1 MSQYKNEVLKQ
12 KIRIEVEEWAS
23 KISDLHLH
31 SLDSMWYE
39 TDESK
44 LDERP
49 VIDRSYNSGRITRET
64 ADGKS
69 YVLKKD
75 DTAAEIEDRFERA
88 MNDDKRKF
96 LL

>member
-23 KISDLHLH
+23 QISDLHLH

-75 DTAAEIEDRFERA
+75 DTAREIEDRFDRA
-88 MNDDKRKF
+88 MQNQGKF

>member
-75 DTAAEIEDRFERA
+75 DTAREIEDRFDRA
-88 MNDDKRKF
+88 MQNQGKF

>member
-1 MSQYKNEVLKQ
+1 MSQYRNEVLKQ
-12 KIRIEVEEWAS
+12 KIRIEVEEWANE
-23 KISDLHLH
+23 ISDLHLH

-39 TDESK
+39 TEESK
-44 LDERP
+44 LDKRP
-49 VIDRSYNSGRITRET
+49 VVDRSYNSGRITRET

-75 DTAAEIEDRFERA
+75 DTASEIEDRFDRA
-88 MNDDKRKF
+88 MQNQRKF

>member
-12 KIRIEVEEWAS
+12 KIRIEVEEWANQ
-23 KISDLHLH
+23 ISDLHLH

-39 TDESK
+39 TDESR

-49 VIDRSYNSGRITRET
+49 VVDRSYNSGRITRET

-75 DTAAEIEDRFERA
+75 DTAREIEDRFERA
-88 MNDDKRKF
+88 MQNQRKF

>member
-1 MSQYKNEVLKQ
+1 
-12 KIRIEVEEWAS
+12 
-23 KISDLHLH
+23 
-31 SLDSMWYE
+31 MWYE

-64 ADGKS
+64 ADGYR

-75 DTAAEIEDRFERA
+75 DTAAEIEDRFNRA
-88 MNDDKRKF
+88 MQNKGKF

>member
-23 KISDLHLH
+23 QISDLHLH

-49 VIDRSYNSGRITRET
+49 VVDRSYNSGRITRET
-64 ADGKS
+64 ADGRS
-69 YVLKKD
+69 YVLKED
-75 DTAAEIEDRFERA
+75 DTAREIEDRFERA
-88 MNDDKRKF
+88 MQNQRN
-96 LL
+96 

>member
-12 KIRIEVEEWAS
+12 KIRIEVEEWANE
-23 KISDLHLH
+23 ISDLHLH

-39 TDESK
+39 TEESK
-44 LDERP
+44 LDKRP
-49 VIDRSYNSGRITRET
+49 VVDRSYNSGRITRET

-75 DTAAEIEDRFERA
+75 DTAREIEDRFERA
-88 MNDDKRKF
+88 MQNQRNRI
-96 LL
+96 

>member
-12 KIRIEVEEWAS
+12 KIRIEVEEWANE
-23 KISDLHLH
+23 ISDLHLH

-39 TDESK
+39 TEESK
-44 LDERP
+44 LDKRP
-49 VIDRSYNSGRITRET
+49 VVDRSYNSGRITRET

-75 DTAAEIEDRFERA
+75 DTAREIEDRFDRA
-88 MNDDKRKF
+88 MQNQRNRI
-96 LL
+96 

>member
-12 KIRIEVEEWAS
+12 KIRIEVEEWANA
-23 KISDLHLH
+23 ISDLHLH

-39 TDESK
+39 TEESK
-44 LDERP
+44 LDKRP
-49 VIDRSYNSGRITRET
+49 VVDRSYNSGRITRET

-75 DTAAEIEDRFERA
+75 DTAKEIEDRFERA
-88 MNDDKRKF
+88 MQNQRN
-96 LL
+96 